1 MSAEIDTFF
10 PSIDV
15 SGEYQSDNNYQ
26 GLQFKSA
33 GKFNVSLSKFHGF
46 RLYLN

>member
-10 PSIDV
+10 QSIEV
-15 SGEYQSDNNYQ
+15 TGEYQSDNNYE

-33 GKFNVSLSKFHGF
+33 GKFNVTISKFF
-46 RLYLN
+46 KKFKLQM